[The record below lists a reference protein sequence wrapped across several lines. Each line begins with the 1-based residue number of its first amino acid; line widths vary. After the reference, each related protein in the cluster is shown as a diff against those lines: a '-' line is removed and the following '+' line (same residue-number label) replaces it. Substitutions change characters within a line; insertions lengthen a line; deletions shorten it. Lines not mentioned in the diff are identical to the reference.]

1 MKKHTM
7 VMVLMMALA
16 SFTAFAQGS
25 KETAAAPA
33 GTAALDSIPDNPF
46 KGKTVSVGCSATYVP
61 FESITMDASGNKTNV
76 GMNIDLIKL
85 IVEDHLGGK
94 VNFVDMPFKSLIAGI
109 QSGQIDF
116 CSGGMAPTAE
126 RAKTLDFTVPFFWP
140 RNAIVYRDT
149 DQYPDLNSLDGKTV
163 AYVFG
168 TNYQKVAEQ
177 IPNVKAVGIQGS
189 PACVEEVKSGRADA
203 CIIDGAGATEFLK
216 QNKGLKLSLLD
227 KNPSDCFAIGFPKNS
242 PYYETFNAELQN
254 VMQDGEFDKIVASWL
269 SEEFI
274 L

>member
-1 MKKHTM
+1 MKKHAI
-7 VMVLMMALA
+7 VLFLMTALA
-16 SFTAFAQGS
+16 SFAVFAQGTQ
-25 KETAAAPA
+25 EEAAPA
-33 GTAALDSIPDNPF
+33 AAEASDAIPDNPV
-46 KGKTVSVGCSATYVP
+46 KGKTLSVGCSATFVP
-61 FESITMDASGNKTNV
+61 YESITMDANGNKTHI
-76 GMNIDLIKL
+76 GMNIDVVKL

-94 VNFVDMPFKSLIAGI
+94 VNFVDMPFKGLIASI

-126 RAKTLDFTVPFFWP
+126 RAKTLDFTASFFWP

-149 DQYPDLNSLDGKTV
+149 DNYPDLNSLKGKTV

-168 TNYQKVAEQ
+168 TNYQKIAEQ
-177 IPNVKAVGIQGS
+177 IPDVNAVGIQGS
-189 PACVEEVKSGRADA
+189 PACIEEVKSGRADA

-227 KNPSDCFAIGFPKNS
+227 KNPEDCFAFGFPKGS
-242 PYYETFNAELQN
+242 PYFEAVNAELQKI
-254 VMQDGEFDKIVASWL
+254 MEDGELDAIVTKWL

>member
-1 MKKHTM
+1 MKKNTIA
-7 VMVLMMALA
+7 LMMVALLA
-16 SFTAFAQGS
+16 TSVFAQGT
-25 KETAAAPA
+25 KESAPLSSQENA
-33 GTAALDSIPDNPF
+33 SSIPDNPF
-46 KGKTVSVGCSATYVP
+46 KGKTVSVGCSATFVP
-61 FESITMDASGNKTNV
+61 FESITMDAAGKKTNI
-76 GMNIDLIKL
+76 GMNIDMIKL
-85 IVEDHLGGK
+85 IVEDHFGGK

-126 RAKTLDFTVPFFWP
+126 RQKTLDFTVPFFWP
-140 RNAIVYRDT
+140 RNAIVYREGDS
-149 DQYPDLNSLDGKTV
+149 YPDLDSLDGKTV

-168 TNYQKVAEQ
+168 TNYQKIAEQ

-203 CIIDGAGATEFLK
+203 CIIDGAGATQFLK
-216 QNKGLKLSLLD
+216 QNKGLKLSLLGKHD
-227 KNPSDCFAIGFPKNS
+227 ADCFALGFPKNS
-242 PYYETFNAELQN
+242 PYYEAFNAELQKILSN
-254 VMQDGEFDKIVASWL
+254 GEFDKIVASWL

>member
-1 MKKHTM
+1 MKKKTIAM
-7 VMVLMMALA
+7 VVLMALA
-16 SFTAFAQGS
+16 GMGVFANGT
-25 KETAAAPA
+25 KEEAAQAPAAAES
-33 GTAALDSIPDNPF
+33 SIPDNPF
-46 KGKTVSVGCSATYVP
+46 KGKTVSVGCSATFVP
-61 FESITMDASGNKTNV
+61 YESITMDDKGQKTHI

-94 VNFVDMPFKSLIAGI
+94 VDFVDMPFKSLIASI

-126 RAKTLDFTVPFFWP
+126 RAKTLDFTETFFYP

-149 DQYPDLNSLDGKTV
+149 DDYPNLQSLDGKTV

-168 TNYQKVAEQ
+168 TNYQKVAES

-189 PACVEEVKSGRADA
+189 PACIEEVKSGRADA

-227 KNPSDCFAIGFPKNS
+227 KTSDCFAIGFPKNS
-242 PYYETFNAELQN
+242 PYYETFNNELKK
-254 VMQDGEFDKIVASWL
+254 VLSDGEFDPIVTKWL
-269 SEEFI
+269 SKEFI